1 MSETVKHST
10 IKLSILNALTKM
22 IVNIGALLGN
32 YYNFD
37 MKDKLV
43 ADDGGAYNIVGSTR
57 CQ

>member
-1 MSETVKHST
+1 
-10 IKLSILNALTKM
+10 M